1 MKFGR
6 KARMSIFS
14 SQLKFLEYKD
24 LDRMISI
31 SDEIIICDDCNM
43 YEDLKKLRD
52 KEEKNAW

>member
-1 MKFGR
+1 LKFGR

-52 KEEKNAW
+52 KEEKNA

>member
-1 MKFGR
+1 
-6 KARMSIFS
+6 MSIFS